1 MKSPFEEEPMYQ
13 FYQKD
18 VQQRATLWYSVDG
31 SESEFE
37 DDASSRLSDPEY
49 QSPKRPVLQSQLSA
63 MDLVQG
69 GEGGQRRL
77 WCEVP
82 EVSIVFASFSHEHK
96 HI

>member
-1 MKSPFEEEPMYQ
+1 MYQ

-37 DDASSRLSDPEY
+37 DDVLSRLSDPEY

-82 EVSIVFASFSHEHK
+82 EVSIVLFFFFF
-96 HI
+96 

>member
-1 MKSPFEEEPMYQ
+1 MYQ

-37 DDASSRLSDPEY
+37 DDSRPSSDSDY
-49 QSPKRPVLQSQLSA
+49 QSPKRPILQSQLSA
-63 MDLVQG
+63 MDLVR

-82 EVSIVFASFSHEHK
+82 EVGVQYINK
-96 HI
+96 